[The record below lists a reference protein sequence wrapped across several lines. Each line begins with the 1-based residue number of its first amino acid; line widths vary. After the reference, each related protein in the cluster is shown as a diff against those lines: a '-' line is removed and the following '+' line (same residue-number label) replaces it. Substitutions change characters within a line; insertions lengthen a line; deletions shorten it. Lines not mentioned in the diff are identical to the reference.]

1 MKPCDLFCSV
11 LILFHCRCCLYSF
24 SGGGFQAVA
33 AADGFKAHGI
43 TPVKVLAGS
52 APLKLRS
59 WTPMGFIRSLVDGN
73 SGPFDALNV
82 ALVTLSYSN
91 TRPGAP
97 NSGQSFLK
105 PERVDK
111 LLAMYQ
117 DLDAPSA
124 SFDPAGWFSYAG
136 TNYPENFV
144 DSFILSDNVTAFYLD
159 ALAKNDTDPC
169 LNNPN
174 LESLGM
180 EKICETLDE
189 NDLTN
194 VVLEADYPIDL
205 CHSKTDFLITIEN
218 VPDRSALKFELDG
231 VDHSGATFICNAK
244 LFGSNEIEKPTVR
257 ATEEPTVK
265 ASKAPKATKVKS
277 QKQSKALKS
286 SWEYPKAKKQ
296 KKSA

>member
-82 ALVTLSYSN
+82 ALVTVSYSN

-97 NSGQSFLK
+97 NYNSGQSFLK

-111 LLAMYQ
+111 LLAMFQ

-124 SFDPAGWFSYAG
+124 ALDPAGWFSYVG

-144 DSFILSDNVTAFYLD
+144 DSFFFPDNFTAFYLD

-174 LESLGM
+174 LDSLGM
-180 EKICETLDE
+180 DKICETLDE

-218 VPDRSALKFELDG
+218 IPDRSALKFELDG
-231 VDHSGATFICNAK
+231 VDHSGATFICSDKVFGINA
-244 LFGSNEIEKPTVR
+244 IENLTLRPTKS
-257 ATEEPTVK
+257 PD
-265 ASKAPKATKVKS
+265 APKATK
-277 QKQSKALKS
+277 ALKDNN
-286 SWEYPKAKKQ
+286 PNKTKDQ
-296 KKSA
+296 KKNQTKST

>member
-11 LILFHCRCCLYSF
+11 LILFHCRCCLYSC

-59 WTPMGFIRSLVDGN
+59 WTPMGFIRSLLVDGN

-82 ALVTLSYSN
+82 ALVTVSYSN

-97 NSGQSFLK
+97 NYNSGQSFLK

-111 LLAMYQ
+111 LLAMFQ

-124 SFDPAGWFSYAG
+124 SLDPAGWFSYVG

-144 DSFILSDNVTAFYLD
+144 DSFFFPDNFTAFYLD

-180 EKICETLDE
+180 DKICETLDE

-244 LFGSNEIEKPTVR
+244 LFGSNDIEKPTLR
-257 ATEEPTVK
+257 TTK
-265 ASKAPKATKVKS
+265 APKAPKATK
-277 QKQSKALKS
+277 
-286 SWEYPKAKKQ
+286 KAKKQ

>member
-59 WTPMGFIRSLVDGN
+59 WTPMGFIRSLLVDGN

-82 ALVTLSYSN
+82 ALVTVSYSN

-144 DSFILSDNVTAFYLD
+144 DSFILSDNITAFYLD

-180 EKICETLDE
+180 DKICETLDE

-205 CHSKTDFLITIEN
+205 CFSKTDCLITIEN

-244 LFGSNEIEKPTVR
+244 LFGSNDIEKPTLR
-257 ATEEPTVK
+257 TTK
-265 ASKAPKATKVKS
+265 APKAPKATK
-277 QKQSKALKS
+277 
-286 SWEYPKAKKQ
+286 KAKKQ